1 MTSSLKRILVATDFS
16 QGSDEA
22 ISQAIELG
30 RQTDA
35 SLEIVYVRELGD
47 VDFPFGALYPE
58 DAGGVIAY
66 TDLELARRRDRVTSA
81 GLQCHYRCLDGSPAN
96 EIVRRA
102 GETKADLIVVG
113 THGRRGLAHAL
124 LGSVAERVVQ
134 HAGCPVLTVP
144 FAKKAA

>member
-16 QGSDEA
+16 EGSDEA
-22 ISQAIELG
+22 ITQAIELG
-30 RQTDA
+30 KQTDA
-35 SLEIVYVRELGD
+35 SLEIVYVRELGAL
-47 VDFPFGALYPE
+47 DFPFGALYPE
-58 DAGGVIAY
+58 DAGSVIAY

-81 GLQCHYRCLDGSPAN
+81 GLQCHSRCLDGSPAN

-102 GETKADLIVVG
+102 GETNSDLIVIG

-134 HAGCPVLTVP
+134 HAACPVLTVP
-144 FAKKAA
+144 FARKAA